1 MSHLTHPQGPLCK
14 WKGFLGPSFRNF
26 WAVRS
31 SRHKQKWWCVPLCS
45 VECPD
50 AWCESGGHGHRDCA
64 TPWQLRATSDLCSQ
78 SDTFLVWQH
87 DCGRIQSA
95 VSFRCSPIAT
105 EVRTESPK
113 EWGKQASSITQL
125 GQILTVA
132 CGNRD
137 TAMGLAGSLYFSS
150 CLSSHPERDI
160 LAVGFHFNEVSYL
173 GEYIFVISIKM

>member
-1 MSHLTHPQGPLCK
+1 MMVCAFVL
-14 WKGFLGPSFRNF
+14 
-26 WAVRS
+26 
-31 SRHKQKWWCVPLCS
+31 SRVPRRVMWVWWP
-45 VECPD
+45 
-50 AWCESGGHGHRDCA
+50 W
-64 TPWQLRATSDLCSQ
+64 TPWLCHTMAAAGYFRPLLSERHLPDLAAW
-78 SDTFLVWQH
+78 L
-87 DCGRIQSA
+87 CGRIQSA